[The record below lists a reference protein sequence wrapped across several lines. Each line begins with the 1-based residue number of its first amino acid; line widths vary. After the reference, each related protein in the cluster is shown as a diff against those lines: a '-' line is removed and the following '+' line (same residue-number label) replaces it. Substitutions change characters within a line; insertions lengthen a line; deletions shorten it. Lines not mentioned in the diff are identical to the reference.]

1 MNVNE
6 ILTAISHQKVIFLST
21 VAVFVGI
28 GIGVLQLVPK
38 EYEATS
44 TLALSP
50 RTQDLN
56 SLVFFQTIDSIIPI
70 YATAAQTDE
79 TKNLARARLHGRLA
93 DISVRTFTEAPIL
106 KIVARGKNKAL
117 VRDSAQNVS
126 TALQS
131 RVAEG
136 KVGVPSLRLEQIDRP
151 VYPKSPVFPRT
162 NLTLAVAA
170 LLGLGFGIGAALLRE
185 SFANKVRTREA
196 LADATGVRVYAEVPF
211 ENALARRVSPELLGS
226 YPGLHGVTE
235 ALRDLRT
242 NLLFPTGDVSSV
254 VITSPEGGHGKTTIA
269 LGLAVTMA
277 RAGARTLLVDADLRR
292 GRLSDLL
299 DIERSPGLHEV
310 LEGVPAH
317 TVIRSTSLPELDVMT
332 GGRPSPTQA
341 SCSRLSSP
349 ICCGSLNE
357 CTTR

>member
-1 MNVNE
+1 MSPSRWNREVNSQRRSAESAGQTMLRIAPIQPSSLVVATLLRMNVNE

-50 RTQDLN
+50 RTPDLN

-79 TKNLARARLHGRLA
+79 TKNLARASLHGRLA
-93 DISVRTFTEAPIL
+93 DISVRTFTDAPIL

-117 VRDSAQNVS
+117 VRAAQNVS

-162 NLTLAVAA
+162 NLTLAVA
-170 LLGLGFGIGAALLRE
+170 GIRAR
-185 SFANKVRTREA
+185 VRHRSSPLARVVREA
-196 LADATGVRVYAEVPF
+196 GAHA
-211 ENALARRVSPELLGS
+211 GS
-226 YPGLHGVTE
+226 SCRCH
-235 ALRDLRT
+235 R
-242 NLLFPTGDVSSV
+242 SS
-254 VITSPEGGHGKTTIA
+254 
-269 LGLAVTMA
+269 
-277 RAGARTLLVDADLRR
+277 RLRR
-292 GRLSDLL
+292 STVR
-299 DIERSPGLHEV
+299 ERPR
-310 LEGVPAH
+310 A
-317 TVIRSTSLPELDVMT
+317 
-332 GGRPSPTQA
+332 
-341 SCSRLSSP
+341 SRLSTSVSARIP
-349 ICCGSLNE
+349 GYTE
-357 CTTR
+357 